1 MGEKKW
7 YVLRT
12 AGGKEKKAKE
22 YLEKEIERSNLQ
34 NQVSQ
39 VIVPVEKKYTIKS
52 GKRVSVEKLLFPGYV
67 LIEAELSGDLQY
79 IIRNLIPGMSGFLT
93 ENRTVVKD
101 DEHSSSVTER
111 IPIPLRDD
119 EVRRILGEQ
128 DKQAENEGTTEIDYN
143 IGESV
148 KITDGPFSGFDGT
161 IDEIVEDRSK
171 LKVIVMIFGRKT
183 LLELNFNQ
191 VTKE

>member
-22 YLEKEIERSNLQ
+22 YLEKEIARGNLQ
-34 NQVSQ
+34 NQVEQ
-39 VIVPVEKKYTIKS
+39 VLVPVEKKFVVKN
-52 GKRVSVEKLLFPGYV
+52 GKRVAAERLLYPGYV
-67 LIEAELSGDLQY
+67 LICAELTGELEY
-79 IIRNLIPGMSGFLT
+79 VIRNLIPGMSGFLT
-93 ENRTVVKD
+93 EKTDKGG
-101 DEHSSSVTER
+101 ER
-111 IPIPLRDD
+111 RAVPLRED
-119 EVRRILGEQ
+119 EVLRILGQQ
-128 DKQAENEGTTEIDYN
+128 DEGAVAAAETEFDYAV
-143 IGESV
+143 GDSV
-148 KITDGPFSGFDGT
+148 KITDGPFTGFDGT
-161 IDEIVEDRSK
+161 VDEIVEDRNK

>member
-22 YLEKEIERSNLQ
+22 YLEKEIEKGDLKD
-34 NQVSQ
+34 QVSQ
-39 VIVPVEKKYTIKS
+39 VLVPVEKKYVVKN
-52 GKRVSVEKLLFPGYV
+52 GKRVSTEKLLFPGYV
-67 LIEAELSGDLQY
+67 LIEAELSAELEY
-79 IIRNLIPGMSGFLT
+79 VIRNLVPGMSGFLT
-93 ENRTVVKD
+93 EKASGSKTG
-101 DEHSSSVTER
+101 ER
-111 IPIPLRDD
+111 VAVPLRDE
-119 EVRRILGEQ
+119 EVRRILGQQ
-128 DKQAENEGTTEIDYN
+128 DEDAVSAGETEVDYQVD
-143 IGESV
+143 EAV
-148 KITDGPFSGFDGT
+148 RITDGPFTGFDGT
-161 IDEIVEDRSK
+161 VDEIVEDRSK